1 LDKKGT
7 NIFQI
12 PLQGSVDPET
22 HFFLRDLLSGASWT
36 EHHAEFI
43 LTFLVSDLPQEK
55 WGYRSKESMDDEA
68 GRESSHYWCLLHPW
82 ALTVCPIPGVYLPL
96 IHTKYFQLCT
106 AH

>member
-68 GRESSHYWCLLHPW
+68 GRGSRTAVMPEEK
-82 ALTVCPIPGVYLPL
+82 VPITGACFTPGP
-96 IHTKYFQLCT
+96 
-106 AH
+106 